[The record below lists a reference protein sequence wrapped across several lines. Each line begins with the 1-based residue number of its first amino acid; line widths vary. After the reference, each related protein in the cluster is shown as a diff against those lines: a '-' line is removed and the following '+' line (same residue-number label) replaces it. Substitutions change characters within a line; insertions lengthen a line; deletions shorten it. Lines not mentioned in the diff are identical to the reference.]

1 LNSRW
6 MMNQLEEK
14 SHTYNS
20 EVDTSN
26 AMDRVRRAQFSNWF
40 SLTYSDVEH
49 DFFIYK
55 GSMCYKDSIFIK
67 FELDEI
73 EQAVDSDSSS

>member
-1 LNSRW
+1 
-6 MMNQLEEK
+6 MNQLEENFL
-14 SHTYNS
+14 TFNS
-20 EVDTSN
+20 DVDSTN
-26 AMDRVRRAQFSNWF
+26 AIERERRAQFSNWF
-40 SLTYSDVEH
+40 SLTYADVEQ

-73 EQAVDSDSSS
+73 E